1 MKINKYNETNTDN
14 IYYEGDITV
23 HFKVLKK
30 DIEKYSSIFSD
41 NWVNARGTVGIIEH
55 YVLGHVD
62 TQNLIIKDVSNSE
75 IEKNITYKLYVD
87 GNEMDEKLFNKSNKY
102 NI

>member
-30 DIEKYSSIFSD
+30 DIEKYSSIF
-41 NWVNARGTVGIIEH
+41 R
-55 YVLGHVD
+55 
-62 TQNLIIKDVSNSE
+62 
-75 IEKNITYKLYVD
+75 
-87 GNEMDEKLFNKSNKY
+87 KLFNKSNKY

>member
-30 DIEKYSSIFSD
+30 DIEKYSSIF
-41 NWVNARGTVGIIEH
+41 
-55 YVLGHVD
+55 
-62 TQNLIIKDVSNSE
+62 
-75 IEKNITYKLYVD
+75 
-87 GNEMDEKLFNKSNKY
+87 NKSNKY

>member
-30 DIEKYSSIFSD
+30 DIEEKISQTKEKFEKKDI
-41 NWVNARGTVGIIEH
+41 VEKPKTTKRT
-55 YVLGHVD
+55 YVKKAKA
-62 TQNLIIKDVSNSE
+62 KDEVS
-75 IEKNITYKLYVD
+75 K
-87 GNEMDEKLFNKSNKY
+87 
-102 NI
+102 